1 MRTKW
6 KCWIVIAVCFPL
18 SVFAETQS
26 PNGAACKVD
35 TIQAPIQ
42 FFARGFHKGWK
53 PIDQKQYQ
61 NGTWWKTAEIW
72 HSRVQRTFVEMW
84 ILDDPGAGDWAQRID
99 YCSDRAGKTLLD
111 RFSIQF
117 GRILI
122 RGSSI
127 WTLNPAGTVVLRDV
141 SCLNHDNQMRPAD
154 EKCQDTQAF
163 PIVRHW
169 QDFQFIDKA
178 NRNTSH

>member
-1 MRTKW
+1 MMRTKW

-99 YCSDRAGKTLLD
+99 YCFDRAGKTLWID
-111 RFSIQF
+111 SRFNSADSDS
-117 GRILI
+117 RIEHL
-122 RGSSI
+122 
-127 WTLNPAGTVVLRDV
+127 TLNSAGTVVLRDV

-154 EKCQDTQAF
+154 EKCQDAQAF
-163 PIVRHW
+163 SIVRHW